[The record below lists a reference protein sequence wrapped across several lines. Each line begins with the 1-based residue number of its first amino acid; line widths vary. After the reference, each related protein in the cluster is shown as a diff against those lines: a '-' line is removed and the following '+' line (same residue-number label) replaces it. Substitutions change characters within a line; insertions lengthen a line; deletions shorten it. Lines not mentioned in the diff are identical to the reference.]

1 MSSRVNGVN
10 RTIEA
15 FLGLVLLAAGGLGLA
30 LSFGAFGSGRQPLL
44 PQGMRDVAREQPW
57 FWWAVAGGCVVL
69 ALLGLRWLLAQL
81 HTDRVGKLDLT
92 TDDRDGLTTV
102 HAGALT
108 EAVETEA
115 ETVRGVAGAS
125 ASLRDQ
131 RGRRLRLVVDLAD
144 HADIAEVRR
153 VLEERVVSHAR
164 QALDDPQM
172 PVDVELRP
180 GSRTGGRGVR

>member
-1 MSSRVNGVN
+1 
-10 RTIEA
+10 
-15 FLGLVLLAAGGLGLA
+15 
-30 LSFGAFGSGRQPLL
+30 
-44 PQGMRDVAREQPW
+44 MRDVAREQPW

-81 HTDRVGKLDLT
+81 NTDRVGKLDLT

-115 ETVRGVAGAS
+115 AAVRGVAGAS

-131 RGRRLRLVVDLAD
+131 RGR
-144 HADIAEVRR
+144 
-153 VLEERVVSHAR
+153 
-164 QALDDPQM
+164 
-172 PVDVELRP
+172 
-180 GSRTGGRGVR
+180 